1 VTSDN
6 PFDIGMTGILGF
18 GAAYQAMHEC
28 DLLLLLG
35 TDFPYDAY
43 LPTRCKIAQ
52 VDIRGERL
60 GRRSRLD
67 LGLCGDVRET
77 LQALLPAL
85 QPRSDRRFLEA
96 MQQQHQEARRKLNVY
111 VEHVGKR
118 RPLHPEYVAATLD
131 ALTSEDAIF
140 TVDTGMCNVWSA
152 RYIRATRERRMLA
165 SYSHGSMANAL
176 PQAIGAQLLYPERQ
190 VISMSG
196 DGGFAM
202 LMGDFLTLA
211 QYDLPVKVILFNNS
225 ALGMVK
231 LEMEAFGIPDWQTD
245 LRNPNFARVAEAMGV
260 MGVRI
265 EDPSEVR
272 SGLQRALEHPGP
284 ALVDVVTD
292 PNALSLP
299 PHITAQEVE
308 GFALSMVKLVLSGHV
323 DEVVASLEANWRHI

>member
-1 VTSDN
+1 
-6 PFDIGMTGILGF
+6 
-18 GAAYQAMHEC
+18 
-28 DLLLLLG
+28 
-35 TDFPYDAY
+35 
-43 LPTRCKIAQ
+43 
-52 VDIRGERL
+52 
-60 GRRSRLD
+60 
-67 LGLCGDVRET
+67 
-77 LQALLPAL
+77 
-85 QPRSDRRFLEA
+85 
-96 MQQQHQEARRKLNVY
+96 
-111 VEHVGKR
+111 
-118 RPLHPEYVAATLD
+118 
-131 ALTSEDAIF
+131 
-140 TVDTGMCNVWSA
+140 
-152 RYIRATRERRMLA
+152 
-165 SYSHGSMANAL
+165 MANAL

-245 LRNPNFARVAEAMGV
+245 LKNPNFARVAEAMGV

-308 GFALSMVKLVLSGHV
+308 GFALSMGKLVLSGHV